1 MSFETY
7 SKVGPKSY
15 FLLVDS
21 YRIEP
26 VQKEDREK
34 ERINHILKIRPNN
47 IKRTMKTV
55 RRNLHRTHPIY
66 LKTGKL

>member
-34 ERINHILKIRPNN
+34 ERINHI
-47 IKRTMKTV
+47 TQDKT
-55 RRNLHRTHPIY
+55 
-66 LKTGKL
+66 K